1 MSNLQNTIKDLI
13 FFYVKTNYEKYL
25 TDNQMVSIP
34 NGEINNVI
42 NKLYTD
48 RKDHLKVFLKRSL
61 KDLLKGEYPGD
72 LIILNI
78 FTEIFNDDNVCKNR
92 LIIELRMYQKET
104 SNIDFN
110 VY

>member
-25 TDNQMVSIP
+25 IDNQIENIP
-34 NGEINNVI
+34 DEEIKNVI

-48 RKDHLKVFLKRSL
+48 RKEHLKIFLKKSL
-61 KDLLKGEYPGD
+61 KNLLKDEYPGD

-78 FTEIFNDDNVCKNR
+78 FTDIFNDDDVCKNR
-92 LIIELRMYQKET
+92 LIIELRMYQKKT
-104 SNIDFN
+104 SNVNLN

>member
-61 KDLLKGEYPGD
+61 KDLLKDEYPGD